1 MKKTV
6 RIKLTF
12 SDHSPAEGGDDL
24 QKMFKDA
31 LEGKEEP
38 AEDVSEFVT
47 DADFTDDTRC
57 DLVYKESAELGMG
70 NSYVKISWLREDPYV
85 ITIMR
90 TGDVETVMAF
100 EPGRRHITSYS
111 MPEMTF
117 ELCTHTLKC
126 ENTFDGKIGGEIYLD
141 YIIEIRG
148 GFAGRRKMKIELLAE
163 AVDR

>member
-12 SDHSPAEGGDDL
+12 SDHSPSDGGDDL
-24 QKMFKDA
+24 QQIFRDA

-38 AEDVSEFVT
+38 ASETSEFVT
-47 DADFTDDTRC
+47 DAEFNDDVRC
-57 DLVYKESAELGMG
+57 DLIYKESSELGMG
-70 NSYVKISWLREDPYV
+70 DSSVKISWLREDPYV

-100 EPGRRHITSYS
+100 EPGRRHITAYN
-111 MPEMTF
+111 MPGMSF

-126 ENTFDGKIGGEIYLD
+126 ENTFDGKMGGVMYLD

-148 GFAGRRKMKIELLAE
+148 GFAGRRKMKIEMLPE
-163 AVDR
+163 VK

>member
-12 SDHSPAEGGDDL
+12 SDHSPSEGGETDL
-24 QKMFKDA
+24 RQAFMTAFEDND
-31 LEGKEEP
+31 EP
-38 AEDVSEFVT
+38 AAETSEFIS
-47 DADFTDDTRC
+47 DAEFTDDTRC

-70 NSYVKISWLREDPYV
+70 DSTVKISWLREDPYV

-90 TGDVETVMAF
+90 SGDVETVMAF
-100 EPGRRHITSYS
+100 EPGRRHITAYN
-111 MPEMTF
+111 MPGMSF

-126 ENTFDGKIGGEIYLD
+126 ENTFDGEMGGILYLD

-148 GFAGRRKMKIELLAE
+148 GFAGRRKMKIEMLPE
-163 AVDR
+163 VK

>member
-12 SDHSPAEGGDDL
+12 SDHSPADGSDDL
-24 QKMFKDA
+24 QQIFRDA
-31 LEGKEEP
+31 LEGNDEP
-38 AEDVSEFVT
+38 ALDESEFVT
-47 DADFTDDTRC
+47 DAEYTNDERC
-57 DLVYKESAELGMG
+57 ELVYKETAELGMG
-70 NSYVKISWLREDPYV
+70 DSSVKLSWLREDPQI

-100 EPGRRHITSYS
+100 EPGRRHITAYS
-111 MPEMTF
+111 MPEMAF

-126 ENTFDGKIGGEIYLD
+126 ENSFDGEKGGEIYLD

-148 GFAGRRKMKIELLAE
+148 GFAGRRKMRIELLPG
-163 AVDR
+163 VGI

>member
-12 SDHSPAEGGDDL
+12 SDHSPSDGNDDL
-24 QKMFKDA
+24 QQIFMDA

-38 AEDVSEFVT
+38 ASDVSEFVT
-47 DADFTDDTRC
+47 DAEFEDGERC
-57 DLVYKESAELGMG
+57 DLTYKESADLGMG
-70 NSYVKISWLREDPYV
+70 DSSVKLSWLADDPQI

-90 TGDVETVMAF
+90 SGDVETVMAF
-100 EPGRRHITSYS
+100 EPGRRHITAYS
-111 MPEMTF
+111 MPEMSF

-126 ENTFDGKIGGEIYLD
+126 KNTFDGEAGGELYLD

-148 GFAGRRKMKIELLAE
+148 GFAGRRRMKIEILPT
-163 AVDR
+163 VG

>member
-12 SDHSPAEGGDDL
+12 SDHSPSDGNDDL
-24 QKMFKDA
+24 QQIFMDA

-38 AEDVSEFVT
+38 ASDVSEFVT
-47 DADFTDDTRC
+47 DAEFEVGERC
-57 DLVYKESAELGMG
+57 DLTYKESADLGMG
-70 NSYVKISWLREDPYV
+70 DSSVKLSWLADDPQI

-90 TGDVETVMAF
+90 SGDVETVMAF
-100 EPGRRHITSYS
+100 EPGRRHITAYS
-111 MPEMTF
+111 MPEMSF

-126 ENTFDGKIGGEIYLD
+126 ENTFDGEASGELYLD

-148 GFAGRRKMKIELLAE
+148 GFAGRRRMKIEMLPT
-163 AVDR
+163 VG